1 VPPCAAGL
9 GEAGAAGK
17 LLQFF
22 TPDGAAPA
30 TQPTALALCWTP
42 THLWLGALLDGS
54 ADPAGLADAE
64 CAGSVGELE
73 HDDSVALLL
82 SPGLANSS
90 GWAYGAVGRGEGGEG
105 GRHVVANV
113 KGKGH
118 TGRVLP
124 KNSVDCAAEGVL
136 ASVTPRQGVRG
147 GWRASLA
154 MPWGLFA
161 SDDHYPIY
169 GEAMEA
175 AVDASRLATGA
186 ASPAH
191 ARARTRTHA
200 RVYPDTRRGRIQT
213 VRPPV
218 PSTRAWSAARAEPA
232 GGGPQAGRGCRSSG
246 GRTSCGGA
254 SGRATS
260 SGTRRRAGRSPAP
273 RRPPSARSTS
283 ACCSWWRSRAST
295 RCSRCGRGPRPRPC
309 SRRCSARSSRRCSRP
324 SSTPSWRCGRPS
336 RCSDAGA
343 RARLCTRGLGGAG
356 GTGAA

>member
-1 VPPCAAGL
+1 MSSSRAARGRRVARVLVAVTACCFGAASAQTRAADACAPSVGPHGGCPVVRVPPCAAGL

-73 HDDSVALLL
+73 HDDSVAVLL

-118 TGRVLP
+118 TGRVRAS
-124 KNSVDCAAEGVL
+124 NSLDCAAEWVL

-154 MPWGLFA
+154 MPWGLFT

-169 GEAMEA
+169 G
-175 AVDASRLATGA
+175 
-186 ASPAH
+186 
-191 ARARTRTHA
+191 
-200 RVYPDTRRGRIQT
+200 
-213 VRPPV
+213 
-218 PSTRAWSAARAEPA
+218 
-232 GGGPQAGRGCRSSG
+232 
-246 GRTSCGGA
+246 
-254 SGRATS
+254 
-260 SGTRRRAGRSPAP
+260 
-273 RRPPSARSTS
+273 
-283 ACCSWWRSRAST
+283 
-295 RCSRCGRGPRPRPC
+295 
-309 SRRCSARSSRRCSRP
+309 
-324 SSTPSWRCGRPS
+324 
-336 RCSDAGA
+336 
-343 RARLCTRGLGGAG
+343 
-356 GTGAA
+356 